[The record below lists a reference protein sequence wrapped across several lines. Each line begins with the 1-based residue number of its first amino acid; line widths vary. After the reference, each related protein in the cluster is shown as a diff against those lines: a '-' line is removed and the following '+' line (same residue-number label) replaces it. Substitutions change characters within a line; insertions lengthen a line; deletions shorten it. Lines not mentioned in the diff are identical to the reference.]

1 MVEHLLKFI
10 GQVEG
15 GEFKDLLDSL
25 VIIKNQ
31 KIDQIKSGW
40 ASFKILWSMHYPGLD
55 YNKKRFADKYLKLT
69 IFLL

>member
-15 GEFKDLLDSL
+15 GEFKDMLDSP

-31 KIDQIKSGW
+31 KKDQIKRGW
-40 ASFKILWSMHYPGLD
+40 ASFKILWTKQYPDLD
-55 YNKKRFADKYLKLT
+55 LDTKKFADKYHR
-69 IFLL
+69 